1 MNFQMTDVAYP
12 IQKYIWRLQFYQDSS
27 LTTKM
32 MAKTAIKPTFYEN
45 NGRCKIMV
53 NGDYANITR
62 KYCALA
68 DPVL

>member
-1 MNFQMTDVAYP
+1 
-12 IQKYIWRLQFYQDSS
+12 
-27 LTTKM
+27 

-53 NGDYANITR
+53 NGDYANLTR